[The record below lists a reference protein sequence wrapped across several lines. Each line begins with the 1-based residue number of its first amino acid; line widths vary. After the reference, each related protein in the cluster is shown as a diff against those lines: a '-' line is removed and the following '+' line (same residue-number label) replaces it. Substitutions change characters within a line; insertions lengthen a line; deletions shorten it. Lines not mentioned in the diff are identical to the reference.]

1 MGFHYWI
8 PLLLSSTVLLRW
20 RNRWTIEIEF
30 FKYFSF
36 TLVTIGYLA
45 SSSLKKTY
53 TLTRAPTSGRIRLC
67 GGVTPMMHE

>member
-1 MGFHYWI
+1 MIFSVGFPPAAQKRDRRKRSSTGSHYWI

-36 TLVTIGYLA
+36 TLMTIGYLA
-45 SSSLKKTY
+45 LF
-53 TLTRAPTSGRIRLC
+53 P
-67 GGVTPMMHE
+67 